1 MSTSVTMTYGSYSF
15 APVPTFTYAR
25 AAERTPG
32 QDFCL
37 STPITIELNG
47 LIVPTGSDG
56 SLSGGFGPVTD
67 QVKELSSTF
76 TCGSCE
82 TFQVECDGSDVFNGP
97 ARVTNLNVQPRT
109 DGDPYVNTA
118 AYSISLEM
126 VSMTGDDYDN
136 QPSGITAI
144 SEDWN
149 FEILDERV
157 AGSVDTSG
165 VFNDNSGSINVDGA
179 FTISHNV
186 TVTAPFQCKTGDG
199 ESDIIGWEQAVE
211 YVTNELAVNTP
222 ENGLTGLFLPAYLS
236 YYNHFRTVSK
246 SVYEGTITL
255 TDTWTASTNSG
266 ALEDFSVNIDD
277 NLDSYQKTVT
287 INGTI
292 QGLATVSY
300 PGASGTPKLSNAFDY
315 WKQVSGSI
323 YSRAT
328 TIYDG
333 NISSDGGNRS
343 LNNIPVSKAIG
354 YNTPGGTVT
363 YNYTFNDRPYN
374 CVANAKAEII
384 NINENDPNDVFT
396 SVTVLGRQ
404 QGPLF
409 QDINT
414 FGPKTREISIEA
426 ILPPDTG
433 CLDGGLLSYAAPND
447 YDVLVSGY
455 EAYVTGSYE
464 QAFVN
469 SQSKTWSPKDGR
481 FTFSKSWTV
490 GECS

>member
-1 MSTSVTMTYGSYSF
+1 MATSVTMTYGSYSF
-15 APVPTFTYAR
+15 APVPSFTYGR
-25 AAERTPG
+25 SAERTPG
-32 QDFCL
+32 IDFCL
-37 STPITIELNG
+37 SNPINIELDG
-47 LIVPTGSDG
+47 LIVPTGVDG
-56 SLSGGFGPVTD
+56 SLSGGFGNVTD
-67 QVKELSSTF
+67 QITELSNTF
-76 TCGSCE
+76 KCGSCQ
-82 TFQVECDGSDVFNGP
+82 TFQVQCDGSDVFNGP
-97 ARVTNLNVQPRT
+97 ARVTNLSVNPRN
-109 DGDPYVNTA
+109 DGDLYVNTA
-118 AYSISLEM
+118 SYSISLEM
-126 VSMTGDDYDN
+126 VSMTGDTYDN
-136 QPSGITAI
+136 QPSGITSI
-144 SEDWN
+144 SDEWN
-149 FEILDERV
+149 WEILDERI
-157 AGSVDTSG
+157 AGEVNTSG
-165 VFNDNSGSINVDGA
+165 VFNDNSGSINIDAA
-179 FTISHNV
+179 FNISHNI
-186 TVTAPFQCKTGDG
+186 TVTAPFQCKDST
-199 ESDIIGWEQAVE
+199 DIIGWEQAAE
-211 YVTNELAVNTP
+211 YVKNEIAVSTP
-222 ENGLTGLFLPAYLS
+222 ENGLTGLFLPEGLN
-236 YYNHFRTVSK
+236 YYNHFRTVNK
-246 SVYEGTITL
+246 NVYEGTITL

-266 ALEDFSVNIDD
+266 ALEDFTVNIDD
-277 NLDSYQKTVT
+277 NLDTYQKTVS

-292 QGLATVSY
+292 QGLATVTY
-300 PGASGTPKLSNAFDY
+300 PGASGTTKLSNAFTY
-315 WKQVSGSI
+315 WKSISGSI

-414 FGPKTREISIEA
+414 FGPRTREISIEA
-426 ILPPDTG
+426 VLPPDTG

-469 SQSKTWSPKDGR
+469 NQTKTWSPKDGR